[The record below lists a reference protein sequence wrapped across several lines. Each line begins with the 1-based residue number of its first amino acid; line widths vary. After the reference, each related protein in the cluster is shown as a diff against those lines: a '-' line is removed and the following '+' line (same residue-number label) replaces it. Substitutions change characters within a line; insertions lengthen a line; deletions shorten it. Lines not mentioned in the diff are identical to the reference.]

1 MKLDGSSIDGDPKI
15 EQLEAANQEL
25 REGLQA
31 CRELVAQYR
40 SKLAANRNNP
50 LLLNENEPD
59 SGATHS

>member
-1 MKLDGSSIDGDPKI
+1 MKLDGSPMNGDPKI

-40 SKLAANRNNP
+40 SRLAANRNDP

-59 SGATHS
+59 SDAAHS